1 VQPGEPDASL
11 QGVLN
16 RSEPVPLDIR
26 EFHNVVLTAGSVPLD
41 ILEQLVREYVAEKK
55 A

>member
-1 VQPGEPDASL
+1 MQPGEPDASL
-11 QGVLN
+11 QRVLS
-16 RSEPVPLDIR
+16 RSEPVPPDIR